1 MEYIFDK
8 LEQRLNKYVKDNY
21 VSGLSI
27 VVMKDDRIIF
37 DKIFGDVSNNT
48 LYRLASLTKPITA
61 AAVLIC
67 QDKGLLNVDDYI
79 DKYIP
84 SLTNFHVKG
93 EKDTYRITIKQ
104 LLCHASGFPTTAFED
119 HRFDKGDI
127 SLENA
132 MKTYEKFILQS
143 IPETKETYSNEAY
156 DVAARI
162 VEVVSGLK
170 YEEFLKKYIFNI
182 LDMKETTY
190 HLNNSNI
197 KNVPILTTYKDGK
210 LIPDNNIV
218 YGFDN
223 YPNGFNGGGAGLLS
237 TIHDYIK
244 FANMLTNKGKGILS
258 QESFNELIK
267 KYDTPYYDS
276 PFGLS
281 VHVRRGLD
289 WEHLPKGS
297 FGWSGAYGPHYFSIP
312 KEKITVVY
320 MHNSHS
326 FGGAGAL
333 HNYDL
338 EDDICEIFNLN
349 KKLI

>member
-1 MEYIFDK
+1 MRYNFDK
-8 LEQRLNKYVKDNY
+8 LEQKLNKYVEDNY

-27 VVMKDDRIIF
+27 AVMKDDQIIF
-37 DKIFGDVSNNT
+37 DKCFGDATDTT

-61 AAVLIC
+61 VAVLIC
-67 QDKGLLNVDDYI
+67 QDKGLLKVDDYI

-84 SLTNFHVKG
+84 SLTNFHVES
-93 EKDTYRITIKQ
+93 EKDTYRITIRQ
-104 LLCHASGFPTTAFED
+104 LLSHASGFPTTAFED
-119 HRFDKGDI
+119 HRFDNSDI

-132 MKTYEKFILQS
+132 MKTYEKFVLQS
-143 IPETKETYSNEAY
+143 IPGTKETYSNEAY

-170 YEEFLKKYIFNI
+170 YEEFLKKYIFDKLGMKDI
-182 LDMKETTY
+182 TYYLDD
-190 HLNNSNI
+190 SDI
-197 KNVPILTTYKDGK
+197 KNVPVLTTYKNGK
-210 LIPDNNIV
+210 LIPDNHLI
-218 YGFDN
+218 YGYDN
-223 YPNGFNGGGAGLLS
+223 YPNGFNGGGAGLFS
-237 TIHDYIK
+237 TIHDYLK
-244 FANMLTNKGKGILS
+244 FANMLTNGGKGILS
-258 QESFNELIK
+258 TNAFNELIK

-276 PFGLS
+276 PFGLG
-281 VHVRRGLD
+281 VHVRRELY

-326 FGGAGAL
+326 FGGAGAS

-338 EDDICEIFNLN
+338 EEDICEIFNLN
-349 KKLI
+349 K

>member
-1 MEYIFDK
+1 MKCVFDK
-8 LEQRLNKYVKDNY
+8 LEQRLDRYVKDNY
-21 VSGLSI
+21 VSGLS
-27 VVMKDDRIIF
+27 VAVMKDDQIIF
-37 DKIFGDVSNNT
+37 DKSFGDVSNNT

-61 AAVLIC
+61 VAVLIC

-84 SLTNFHVKG
+84 SLTNFRVEG
-93 EKDTYRITIKQ
+93 EKGTYRITIRQ

-119 HRFDKGDI
+119 HRFDNGDI

-143 IPETKETYSNEAY
+143 IPGTKETYSNEAY

-170 YEEFLKKYIFNI
+170 YGEFLKKYIFDI
-182 LDMKETTY
+182 LGMKETTY
-190 HLNNSNI
+190 YLDDSNI

-210 LIPDNNIV
+210 LIPDNKFI

-223 YPNGFNGGGAGLLS
+223 YSNGFNGGGAGLLS

-244 FANMLTNKGKGILS
+244 FANMLTNA
-258 QESFNELIK
+258 FNELIK

-281 VHVRRGLD
+281 LHVRRGLD
-289 WEHLPKGS
+289 WEHLPEGS

-326 FGGAGAL
+326 FGGAGAA

-338 EDDICEIFNLN
+338 EDDICEIFDLN
-349 KKLI
+349 K